1 MRIANT
7 VLDLVGR
14 TPMVRLHTLVSPD
27 SGCHAEVVA
36 KLEYFNPASSV
47 KDRLALAMI
56 EDAEKNGIL
65 IPHSKGHN
73 VIVEP
78 TSGNTG
84 IGLAFV
90 AAVKGYKLILTMPEN
105 MTNERKMMLKGLGAQ
120 LVLTPKEKGMTGA
133 LEEARKIVAATP
145 GALLLQ
151 QFANAAGPLV
161 HERTTGAEIWEDC
174 EGKVDIFIAGIGT
187 GGTISG
193 VGKKLKSMNP
203 QVRIVGVEPAES
215 PVLSGGKAG
224 PHLIA
229 GIGAGFVPEVLQRDV
244 IDSIVQVR
252 SEDAIATAKLLRQKE
267 GILAGISSGA
277 SAYAALELAKKPEN
291 AGKRIVFI
299 ACDTAERYLSSALFA
314 DLA

>member
-252 SEDAIATAKLLRQKE
+252 SEDAIATAKLLIQKE